1 MKSKLL
7 KKKLID
13 LAING
18 ELSHAYILESHD
30 KKNLNMFAQDLSKG
44 ITPYA
49 EDVHNVYADGI
60 SVKDKAIEA
69 LLARIQLKPMAGDR
83 NIAIIGDADTMTH
96 RAQNRLL
103 KTLEEPPGKAL
114 ILLLSNNAENLLPT
128 IRSRCVLFR
137 PEFLPIQEEVCRDKE
152 NVEHYGCLTGK
163 AIIDGKRYYS
173 VIDMLKEVTKE
184 REYAYIFL
192 DEMEEWFRSILI
204 FNVGIPNE
212 GEPNEWQLPPNLPSN
227 ERVYKSIALIE
238 EARRDLNRHIN
249 AGYAIKNM
257 ILQMI

>member
-1 MKSKLL
+1 MKSELL
-7 KKKLID
+7 KENLIG
-13 LAING
+13 LAVNG
-18 ELSHAYILESHD
+18 GLSHAYILESHD
-30 KKNLNMFAQDLSKG
+30 KINLNMFAQNLAKG
-44 ITPYA
+44 ITPYS

-137 PEFLPIQEEVCRDKE
+137 PEFPQIQAEVYRDKE
-152 NVEHYGCLTGK
+152 AVEGYGYLIGK
-163 AIIDGKRYYS
+163 AIIDGRRYYS
-173 VIDMLKEVTKE
+173 IIDMLKEVTIE
-184 REYAYIFL
+184 REYAYVFL

-204 FNVGIPNE
+204 SGLGIPGE
-212 GEPNEWQLPPNLPSN
+212 GEPNEWQLPAKLPSN

-238 EARRDLNRHIN
+238 AARRDLNRRIN
-249 AGYAIKNM
+249 TGYAIKNM